1 MAAMPYAI
9 HVIIL
14 FPISAAYADEYGKKS
29 NVKGEWQK
37 GFSPEVMKNSSR
49 KKLPRVF
56 ATTMVRPRL
65 PITRNKVMAICVHA
79 RLLRSR
85 MHDLVLRTQARG
97 KLRMHAWTS

>member
-1 MAAMPYAI
+1 MAAIPCGN
-9 HVIIL
+9 HVKT
-14 FPISAAYADEYGKKS
+14 FFTTSAAYAVEHAKES

-97 KLRMHAWTS
+97 KLSMHAWTS